1 MMLMIRVMI
10 GQATQY
16 LLRVLIVLSILVNVL
31 LGGHINQTFSAR
43 NWERKK
49 NKKLHMVKLIDT
61 VLGKGH
67 CAEAWV
73 WWKTRGW

>member
-1 MMLMIRVMI
+1 MLMIRVMI

-49 NKKLHMVKLIDT
+49 NKKLHMVNLIDT

-73 WWKTRGW
+73 WWKTRRW